1 MNATD
6 AAIAHSLA
14 QEHALALQLL
24 EVLGQ
29 EEAALLDNDADALSQ
44 AAHGKS
50 QLIASFVT
58 LHQQLR
64 RLLGQAGLP
73 EQAAQLLVQRDEAGD
88 QLRLAVRGLRQ
99 GVGIVVEQGGFFLA
113 EYLEQL
119 QRERVLLRQA
129 VRDRGIGGVHVQA
142 ERELLRIR
150 SLTVLS
156 RPSAT
161 LLESTW
167 KRPSAIAS
175 LIDCTFWASKL
186 PPPTWRESCW
196 SWPDMWTVAVWLRV
210 AVLASRGLAVLA
222 GAEPTAR
229 PGILPID
236 GSIFTGVS

>member
-73 EQAAQLLVQRDEAGD
+73 EQDSSVAAWVAGQSD
-88 QLRLAVRGLRQ
+88 PA
-99 GVGIVVEQGGFFLA
+99 
-113 EYLEQL
+113 L
-119 QRERVLLRQA
+119 QAQW
-129 VRDRGIGGVHVQA
+129 
-142 ERELLRIR
+142 RELLDGAQRAQELNRTNGLLIQR
-150 SLTVLS
+150 LS
-156 RPSAT
+156 VRNQAALAT
-161 LLESTW
+161 LRGPGEAELYGQ
-167 KRPSAIAS
+167 
-175 LIDCTFWASKL
+175 
-186 PPPTWRESCW
+186 
-196 SWPDMWTVAVWLRV
+196 
-210 AVLASRGLAVLA
+210 RGLT
-222 GAEPTAR
+222 GRRSHFKT
-229 PGILPID
+229 IL
-236 GSIFTGVS
+236 G